1 MHLWVVLE
9 RRSFS
14 TRIATS
20 RINQVLWDCTKRG
33 ENQIKP
39 KQQTS
44 RRKWTSQRWIIT
56 WGKISYLRL
65 ISFTSLQ
72 SQAFSSTNS
81 CFNVLAWPFTHS
93 FNSDYWLPLYGIT
106 HDAHEYKSLNRS
118 QNWMR
123 PTLKPHIVWVS
134 SP

>member
-1 MHLWVVLE
+1 MHLRVVLE

-56 WGKISYLRL
+56 RGKISCLRL